1 MMPTEQQRSR
11 ISNYISGYISG
22 GLTMSFGR
30 LSLNLLTCI
39 LQCLHLASAMKDG
52 RSVVTELPTK
62 AMNKFLVGILLS

>member
-1 MMPTEQQRSR
+1 
-11 ISNYISGYISG
+11 
-22 GLTMSFGR
+22 MSFGR

-62 AMNKFLVGILLS
+62 AMNKFLVGILLF